1 MKIKNITSTELFK
14 LKLAVVTFHNGE
26 QNAYLRESIAG
37 DACYSSNNSLE
48 FKENQ
53 MSDQR
58 AKIASLTPCEGQEV
72 VDKKLAFAV
81 DIYRKM
87 ELELAELTVRFETD
101 KEVYKA
107 VTDEDWKPRAKTSKQ
122 DVSQILNEAAA
133 ILGKNYKPI
142 QETI

>member
-1 MKIKNITSTELFK
+1 
-14 LKLAVVTFHNGE
+14 
-26 QNAYLRESIAG
+26 
-37 DACYSSNNSLE
+37 
-48 FKENQ
+48 
-53 MSDQR
+53 
-58 AKIASLTPCEGQEV
+58 
-72 VDKKLAFAV
+72 
-81 DIYRKM
+81 M

-101 KEVYKA
+101 KAVYKA

>member
-72 VDKKLAFAV
+72 VDKKKLSRSRQRRHIFQ
-81 DIYRKM
+81 RGN
-87 ELELAELTVRFETD
+87 LTSR
-101 KEVYKA
+101 
-107 VTDEDWKPRAKTSKQ
+107 
-122 DVSQILNEAAA
+122 
-133 ILGKNYKPI
+133 
-142 QETI
+142 

>member
-58 AKIASLTPCEGQEV
+58 AKIASLTPSEGQEV

-101 KEVYKA
+101 KAVYKA